1 MMKKGLLVTAVL
13 FVIKGLLSGAVSRNG
28 SH

>member
-13 FVIKGLLSGAVSRNG
+13 FVIKGLLSGEVSRNG

>member
-13 FVIKGLLSGAVSRNG
+13 FVIVGRIDPVECAKRAK
-28 SH
+28 